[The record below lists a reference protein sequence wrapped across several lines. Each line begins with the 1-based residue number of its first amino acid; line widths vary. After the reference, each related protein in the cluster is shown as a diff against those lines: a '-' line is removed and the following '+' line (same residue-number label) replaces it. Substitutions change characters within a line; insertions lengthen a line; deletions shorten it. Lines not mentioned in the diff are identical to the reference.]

1 MTDNELIRGIRE
13 NSTAAWRE
21 VYQTN
26 HASMKARIEP
36 MLRQAKGK
44 TFDDVYSEAMVALM
58 DSVKDGRLVEGEHVN
73 LSGYIYTLCW
83 RIALRLE
90 SRGRR
95 EDEKRGQMRLD
106 LRPKGQGS
114 GEPSTE
120 DDEVDGTVS
129 PEEYEEAMAFL
140 DKVLDSIPPSCK
152 SILKRFY
159 WDKMPMK
166 DIAALM
172 GLKNEDSAKTTKNR
186 CMNKFKEIAKAMLA
200 DDAKAEEAIRR
211 TVERNALRDLL
222 EEFRLVEAREME
234 EAALRRDH
242 FAAAAKLRPKRPNAA
257 LESKDKDKKGK

>member
-21 VYQTN
+21 IY
-26 HASMKARIEP
+26 HANYGKVKAKIEP

-44 TFDDVYSEAMVALM
+44 TFDDVYSEALIALM
-58 DSVKDGRLVEGEHVN
+58 ENVKDGRLVEGEHLN
-73 LSGYIYTLCW
+73 LSGYLYTLCW

-90 SRGRR
+90 NKGKR
-95 EDEKRGQMRLD
+95 EDEKREEMAGEM
-106 LRPKGQGS
+106 GS

-120 DDEVDGTVS
+120 GDEDDGTVS

-140 DKVLDSIPPSCK
+140 EKVLESIPPSCRTL
-152 SILKRFY
+152 LKRFY

-172 GLKNEDSAKTTKNR
+172 GLKNEDTAKTTKNR

-200 DDAKAEEAIRR
+200 DDAKADEAVRR
-211 TVERNALRDLL
+211 AIERNALRDLL
-222 EEFRLVEAREME
+222 EEFRQE
-234 EAALRRDH
+234 ENGELAVAAMKH
-242 FAAAAKLRPKRPNAA
+242 PK
-257 LESKDKDKKGK
+257 KK

>member
-1 MTDNELIRGIRE
+1 MTDNDLIRGIRE

-21 VYQTN
+21 VY
-26 HASMKARIEP
+26 HANYAGMKARIEP

-58 DSVKDGRLVEGEHVN
+58 DSVKDGRLVEGERAN

-90 SRGRR
+90 NRGRR
-95 EDEKRGQMRLD
+95 EDEKNEQMLVH

-120 DDEVDGTVS
+120 DEEVDATVS

-140 DKVLDSIPPSCK
+140 DKVLDSIPPACK
-152 SILKRFY
+152 TILKRFY
-159 WDKMPMK
+159 WDKLPMK

-172 GLKNEDSAKTTKNR
+172 GLKNEDSAKATKNR
-186 CMNKFKEIAKAMLA
+186 CMHKFKEIAKAMLA
-200 DDAKAEEAIRR
+200 DDAKADEAVRR

-222 EEFRLVEAREME
+222 EEFRQE
-234 EAALRRDH
+234 EAGEMAR
-242 FAAAAKLRPKRPNAA
+242 AA
-257 LESKDKDKKGK
+257 LKNKDNGKKDKGK

>member
-1 MTDNELIRGIRE
+1 MTENELIRGIRE

-21 VYQTN
+21 IYHTYCGVMR
-26 HASMKARIEP
+26 AKIEP

-44 TFDDVYSEAMVALM
+44 TFDDVYSEAMIALM
-58 DSVKDGRLVEGEHVN
+58 ESVKVGRLVESEHVN

-90 SRGRR
+90 NRGIR
-95 EDEKRGQMRLD
+95 EDEKQERMFDELK
-106 LRPKGQGS
+106 PKDPGRD
-114 GEPSTE
+114 EPSTE
-120 DDEVDGTVS
+120 DDEDDGFVE

-140 DKVLDSIPPSCK
+140 EKVLESIPPACRM
-152 SILKRFY
+152 ILKRFY

-186 CMNKFKEIAKAMLA
+186 CMNKFKTIANAMLA
-200 DDAKAEEAIRR
+200 DDAKAEDAIRR

-222 EEFRLVEAREME
+222 EEFRQE
-234 EAALRRDH
+234 EAGEMAR
-242 FAAAAKLRPKRPNAA
+242 AA
-257 LESKDKDKKGK
+257 LKDKKK